1 MPFYSEAKILFLLYL
16 VSSSTRGSTTI
27 YRAWIHPTLTEN
39 EAEIDIAINKFKS
52 KTVQTIKQWVTTG
65 FQRLGKF
72 QWVIF
77 LSFINFKQNEKEQKK
92 GSIKQREI
100 LPGGVVTQTAISGGG
115 GLMQSFQK
123 SYSMMDLSEP
133 ETRVRR
139 REYRDSVIMED
150 DNESGIGASIKSYKS
165 EEYLSHSNPSYAS
178 LARLRVAG
186 GNPDMIKSSESLS
199 SGYSTDNF
207 LPSSHELREE
217 SGPAGSEVW
226 EEKLDNIVRDLK
238 SSKSRIEGGRRE
250 RDNPSLLNPFE

>member
-1 MPFYSEAKILFLLYL
+1 
-16 VSSSTRGSTTI
+16 
-27 YRAWIHPTLTEN
+27 
-39 EAEIDIAINKFKS
+39 
-52 KTVQTIKQWVTTG
+52 
-65 FQRLGKF
+65 
-72 QWVIF
+72 
-77 LSFINFKQNEKEQKK
+77 
-92 GSIKQREI
+92 
-100 LPGGVVTQTAISGGG
+100 
-115 GLMQSFQK
+115 MQSFQK

-186 GNPDMIKSSESLS
+186 GNPDLIKSSESLS

-217 SGPAGSEVW
+217 SGASGEVW

-238 SSKSRIEGGRRE
+238 SSKSRIQGGRRE
-250 RDNPSLLNPFE
+250 PRDNPSLLNPFD